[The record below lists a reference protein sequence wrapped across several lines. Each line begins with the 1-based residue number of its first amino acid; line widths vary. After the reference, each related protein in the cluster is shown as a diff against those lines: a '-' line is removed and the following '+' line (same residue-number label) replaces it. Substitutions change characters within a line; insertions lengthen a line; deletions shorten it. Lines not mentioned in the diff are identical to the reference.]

1 MEAGKR
7 GSQWQARFA
16 PYCALWPVEL
26 VWYIPI
32 MVRGESAV
40 TSATVHNI
48 VDRCIAALGILLLG
62 TSCILD
68 VLSLGLMSS
77 NVGWIRWAFL

>member
-1 MEAGKR
+1 MAHSGR
-7 GSQWQARFA
+7 RVLR
-16 PYCALWPVEL
+16 PTVHIWPVEL

-40 TSATVHNI
+40 TSATVHDI

-62 TSCILD
+62 MSPVPALLSFDLTSR
-68 VLSLGLMSS
+68 
-77 NVGWIRWAFL
+77 NVGWICWTLL